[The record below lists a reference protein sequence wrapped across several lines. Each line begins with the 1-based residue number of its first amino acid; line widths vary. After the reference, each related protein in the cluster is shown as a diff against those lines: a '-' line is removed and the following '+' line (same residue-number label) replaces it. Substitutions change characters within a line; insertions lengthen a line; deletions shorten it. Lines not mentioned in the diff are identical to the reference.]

1 MGRGPGARGRVWRR
15 CLASSREARLEHSAS
30 TQVYTRTMDPTST
43 DESTIFAIERPAPNL
58 FTYYLLS
65 SLALGPFFPIALI
78 PLYFR
83 YHTLRYRFDEEG
95 ISMRWGI
102 LFRREINLT
111 YARIQD
117 IHLRSNF
124 VERWLGLAR
133 VEVQTASGSSGA
145 ELTLEGLLEFEAIR
159 DYLYARMRGAH
170 GQAPRARSA
179 VASPADVAVD
189 PAAANE
195 LTATL
200 REVTAELR
208 AVREVLERRR
218 SEHDRG

>member
-1 MGRGPGARGRVWRR
+1 MNTDTT
-15 CLASSREARLEHSAS
+15 L
-30 TQVYTRTMDPTST
+30 
-43 DESTIFAIERPAPNL
+43 DESAIFAIERPSPNL

-65 SLALGPFFPIALI
+65 SLVLGPFFIFPLI

-145 ELTLEGLLEFEAIR
+145 EMTLEGLLEFEVIR
-159 DYLYARMRGAH
+159 DYLYVRMRGAH
-170 GQAPRARSA
+170 SRGAGAWAAAASA
-179 VASPADVAVD
+179 ADVAVA
-189 PAAANE
+189 PAVADE
-195 LTATL
+195 LATTL

-208 AVREVLERRR
+208 AVREALERRR
-218 SEHDRG
+218 SDESRG

>member
-1 MGRGPGARGRVWRR
+1 MD
-15 CLASSREARLEHSAS
+15 
-30 TQVYTRTMDPTST
+30 TRPL
-43 DESTIFAIERPAPNL
+43 DESSIFAIERPAPKL

-65 SLALGPFFPIALI
+65 SLVLGPLFFVLLI

-124 VERWLGLAR
+124 VERWLNLAR

-145 ELTLEGLLEFEAIR
+145 EMTLEGLLEFEAIR
-159 DYLYARMRGAH
+159 DYLYTRMRGSKDMR
-170 GQAPRARSA
+170 RAAMRA
-179 VASPADVAVD
+179 
-189 PAAANE
+189 PAAGAE
-195 LTATL
+195 VDTATMQDLALTL
-200 REVTAELR
+200 REVAAELR
-208 AVREVLERRR
+208 AVREALAGRERG
-218 SEHDRG
+218 ELP

>member
-1 MGRGPGARGRVWRR
+1 M
-15 CLASSREARLEHSAS
+15 
-30 TQVYTRTMDPTST
+30 
-43 DESTIFAIERPAPNL
+43 DESAIFAIERPAPNL

-65 SLALGPFFPIALI
+65 SFALGPFFFILLI

-124 VERWLGLAR
+124 VERWLNLAR
-133 VEVQTASGSSGA
+133 IEVQTASGSSGA
-145 ELTLEGLLEFEAIR
+145 EMTLEGLLEFEAIR
-159 DYLYARMRGAH
+159 DYLYARMRGSRDRQSVPARTPVAGVGVDTAAMQDLAH
-170 GQAPRARSA
+170 
-179 VASPADVAVD
+179 
-189 PAAANE
+189 
-195 LTATL
+195 TL
-200 REVTAELR
+200 REVAAELR
-208 AVREVLERRR
+208 AVRAALDSRERGDMR
-218 SEHDRG
+218 